1 MRVSGSMG
9 ADLLE
14 LVLTEARNMSTLAG
28 RGLSRAEAKIP
39 GRQREI
45 PYRAL
50 WVSWW
55 ELCGPIPLAGSRWPL
70 TRPWETRSQ
79 ECRVRS

>member
-9 ADLLE
+9 AYLLE

-50 WVSWW
+50 
-55 ELCGPIPLAGSRWPL
+55 
-70 TRPWETRSQ
+70 
-79 ECRVRS
+79 